1 MSSPTNAIRF
11 ELSPLV
17 APRFG
22 IGVEIRIDGVSLIDV
37 IRAILIDTI
46 RRLESPWWAS
56 RSLPQPAAP
65 YIRVPAKMALRP
77 NRHLLGSPPTGGAGN
92 RADGAV
98 GSIRIE
104 HRLLPDAPAMA
115 VIDADA

>member
-65 YIRVPAKMALRP
+65 YIRVPAKMAC
-77 NRHLLGSPPTGGAGN
+77 G
-92 RADGAV
+92 
-98 GSIRIE
+98 RIGIFWGVRRRVVRRIGPMV
-104 HRLLPDAPAMA
+104 RLARSGLN
-115 VIDADA
+115 IDCCLTHPQWR